1 MPIVETN
8 ICPAI
13 LTSLS
18 DNLINNALNVNIHGG
33 ALQALTDPTNMIPG
47 QVIRL
52 ANDNGTGQA
61 KQVRVV
67 YKQRMLASDAQTT
80 KECEV
85 GGDELT
91 YLEDTFEVNEY
102 RGMNFSMSE
111 AQIRVYCES
120 YLELV
125 RITNSNVPGTIVQ
138 IANGLG
144 SAQTELSVIREMFT
158 DFQASS
164 NALVQAINAKL
175 LDMMDTGKGSWVG
188 GDTNKYFDVEGANG
202 EINALGLFQMKQ
214 EYMKTGFRG
223 APIIIGGAG
232 ALQRV
237 WMNDS
242 RYFGQGANGINF
254 AQVRDNTGI
263 AQFYYDENSASQLGN
278 EERALIFA
286 PGSAI
291 YTPYLQ
297 YVGQYGKIGT
307 MNRFTMP
314 LPGMP
319 SVKADCRIL
328 EDACSESYTIYLEQF
343 FDLYTPPTDLF
354 ADGDKNEGV
363 NGIFQ
368 ATFTEAPTP

>member
-33 ALQALTDPTNMIPG
+33 ALAALTDPSNMIPG

-52 ANDNGTGQA
+52 ANDNGTGQSR
-61 KQVRVV
+61 QVIVA
-67 YKQRMLASDAQTT
+67 YKQRMLASEAQET
-80 KECEV
+80 KECAV

-102 RGMNFSMSE
+102 RGMNFSMTE
-111 AQIRVYCES
+111 AQIRVYCDS

-125 RITNSNVPGTIVQ
+125 RLTGSSEPGTIVQ
-138 IANGLG
+138 RANGLG
-144 SAQTELSVIREMFT
+144 AAQTELSVIREMFT
-158 DFQASS
+158 DFQAAS
-164 NALVQAINAKL
+164 NALVQAINIKLVEL
-175 LDMMDTGKGSWVG
+175 LDAGKGNWVG
-188 GDTNKYFDVEGANG
+188 GSASKTFDVEGTNG
-202 EINALGLFQMKQ
+202 EINAIGLFQMKQ
-214 EYMKTGFRG
+214 EYMKTGFKG
-223 APIIIGGAG
+223 APIIVGGAG
-232 ALQRV
+232 ALQRI

-254 AQVRDNTGI
+254 AAVRDNTGI
-263 AQFYYDENSASQLGN
+263 AQYYYDENIGTALESENG
-278 EERALIFA
+278 ALIFA

-297 YVGQYGKIGT
+297 YVGQYGQIGT

-363 NGIFQ
+363 NGVFE
-368 ATFTEAPTP
+368 ALFT

>member
-1 MPIVETN
+1 MPISDNN

-52 ANDNGTGQA
+52 ANDNGTGQS
-61 KQVRVV
+61 KQVRVA
-67 YKQRMLASDAQTT
+67 YKQRMLPSQASDT
-80 KECEV
+80 KECEQSTN
-85 GGDELT
+85 ELL
-91 YLEDTFEVNEY
+91 YEEDVFPITKY
-102 RGMNFSMSE
+102 KGINFMMSE
-111 AQIRVYCES
+111 AQIRAYCDS

-125 RITNSNVPGTIVQ
+125 RLTGSNEPGTI
-138 IANGLG
+138 IARASEMGM
-144 SAQTELSVIREMFT
+144 AQGELSVVRELFT
-158 DFQASS
+158 DFQAGA
-164 NALVQAINAKL
+164 NALIQAINLEL
-175 LDMMDTGKGSWVG
+175 LDILDTGKGNWVG
-188 GDTNKYFDVEGANG
+188 GATNIDFDIEGTNG
-202 EINALGLFQMKQ
+202 EINALGLFKMKQ

-254 AQVRDNTGI
+254 SQVRDNTGI
-263 AQFYYDENSASQLGN
+263 AQYYYDENIATQLGN
-278 EERALIFA
+278 EDRALIFA

-297 YVGQYGKIGT
+297 YVGQYGKIGV
-307 MNRFTMP
+307 MDRFTMP
-314 LPGMP
+314 LPGLP
-319 SVKADCRIL
+319 NVKADIRIL
-328 EDACSESYTIYLEQF
+328 PSECSEQYTIFMEAF
-343 FDLYTPPTDLF
+343 FDAYTAPSNIF
-354 ADGDKNEGV
+354 AVDDKNEGV

-368 ATFTEAPTP
+368 GTFL